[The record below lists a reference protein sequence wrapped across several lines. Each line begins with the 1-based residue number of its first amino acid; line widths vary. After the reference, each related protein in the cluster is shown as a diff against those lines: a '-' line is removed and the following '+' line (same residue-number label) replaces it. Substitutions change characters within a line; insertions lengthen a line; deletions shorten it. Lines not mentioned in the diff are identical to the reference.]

1 MKKGFF
7 SNMQTI
13 LLLSKGNPL
22 TLNNYVTM
30 GTVCVKEI
38 LKYNK
43 VVYNAIS
50 FKEHIVYSI
59 AL

>member
-1 MKKGFF
+1 
-7 SNMQTI
+7 MQTI